1 MWEGGGVNL
10 QGPAGFSMPGV
21 LSGLG
26 QGGESSQL
34 LRGLGFLDWFL
45 HSLHRGPCPNPHS
58 AIRAFWA
65 SQETNTAASIGRA
78 GDKAWDESRRE
89 GT

>member
-1 MWEGGGVNL
+1 MNL

-34 LRGLGFLDWFL
+34 LRGLGFLDWAL
-45 HSLHRGPCPNPHS
+45 HSLAGLHRGPCPNSPS
-58 AIRAFWA
+58 AIRAFWV
-65 SQETNTAASIGRA
+65 SQETYMAASISRA
-78 GDKAWDESRRE
+78 GDKVWGESRRE